1 MEIFFLK
8 SAACLS
14 IFYTFY
20 KILLENASMHTFKR
34 IYLLCA
40 LVLSGVIPFITFYEY
55 VQVEQAAGLVE
66 NSSAIITNFTT
77 SSVESFNWSQLLW
90 GVYFLG
96 VVFFGIKFIKNLI
109 SINFRILRNPKV
121 KANGLINVLLKFN
134 IEPHTFFSYIFLN
147 KRRFE
152 NNDIPNEVLLHEKA
166 HSEQYHSLDI
176 LFIEFLQVL
185 VWFNPIIYLIKHAI
199 KLNHEFLADRA
210 VIQQGIARSN
220 YQKILLAFSSPEHFS
235 EPTGYQLASAINY
248 SSIKKRFTVMKTQT
262 SKRSML
268 LKSLLL
274 LPLLAL
280 MLFSFTTKKVVS
292 IDTVVNSDQVNQD
305 PQNYILEQEKATAK
319 MVKEYNKL
327 AKKYNAL
334 AKEERTISRDE
345 LKRMV
350 YIFDRMTKEQ
360 RAQSEKFPE
369 IIVPKNAPAPPRPT
383 QGDDLQN
390 IVPPPPPPAPP
401 HPERVSLDKQR
412 EMEREV
418 RIEERK
424 MRSAE
429 DEIRTEE
436 RTMRATEREMER
448 QEREMERHERELE
461 RANKDEERMQQEMQR
476 HELEM
481 KRAEREMKRMEM
493 EMQKEGTPLP
503 PPPPPEPTVHFKQL
517 AKEGGVFY
525 FEGKKIALDEAIKLV
540 KSGGNINIDVSQQG
554 TEPPIIKIK
563 KY

>member
-1 MEIFFLK
+1 M
-8 SAACLS
+8 
-14 IFYTFY
+14 FY

-40 LVLSGVIPFITFYEY
+40 LVLSAVIPLITFYEY
-55 VQVEQAAGLVE
+55 VKVEQAAGLVE

-77 SSVESFNWSQLLW
+77 SSVESFNWTQLLW

-134 IEPHTFFSYIFLN
+134 VEPHTFFSYIFLN

-152 NNDIPNEVLLHEKA
+152 NNDIPNEVLVHEKA

-185 VWFNPIIYLIKHAI
+185 VWFNPIIYFIKHAI

-210 VIQQGIARSN
+210 VIQQGVARSN

-262 SKRSML
+262 SRKSIL

-280 MLFSFTTKKVVS
+280 MLFSFTTKKVVP

-305 PQNYILEQEKATAK
+305 PENYILQQEKATPK

-334 AKEERTISRDE
+334 AREERTISRDE

-401 HPERVSLDKQR
+401 HPERASLDKQR

-436 RTMRATEREMER
+436 RTMRAAEREMER

>member
-1 MEIFFLK
+1 V
-8 SAACLS
+8 
-14 IFYTFY
+14 FY
-20 KILLENASMHTFKR
+20 KIFLENASMHTFKR

-40 LVLSGVIPFITFYEY
+40 LVLSAVIPLITFYEY

-77 SSVESFNWSQLLW
+77 STVESFNWSQLLW
-90 GVYFLG
+90 IIYIVGVT
-96 VVFFGIKFIKNLI
+96 FFGIKFIKNLI
-109 SINFRILRNPKV
+109 CINFRILRNPKV

-134 IEPHTFFSYIFLN
+134 VEPHTFFSYIFLN

-176 LFIEFLQVL
+176 LFIELLQVL

-210 VIQQGIARSN
+210 VIQQGIACSN

-248 SSIKKRFTVMKTQT
+248 SSIKKRFTVMKTHT

-280 MLFSFTTKKVVS
+280 MLFSFTTKKVVP
-292 IDTVVNSDQVNQD
+292 IDTVMNSDRVNQG
-305 PQNYILEQEKATAK
+305 PQDYILEQEKANAK
-319 MVKEYNKL
+319 MVREYNKL

-350 YIFDRMTKEQ
+350 YIFDRMTKDQ

-383 QGDDLQN
+383 QEDDLQN

-401 HPERVSLDKQR
+401 HPEMASLDKQR
-412 EMEREV
+412 EMERE
-418 RIEERK
+418 
-424 MRSAE
+424 
-429 DEIRTEE
+429 
-436 RTMRATEREMER
+436 
-448 QEREMERHERELE
+448 EREMERHERELE

-476 HELEM
+476 HVVEM

-493 EMQKEGTPLP
+493 EMQKEDTPLP

-525 FEGKKIALDEAIKLV
+525 FDGKKIALDEAIKMV
-540 KSGGNINIDVSQQG
+540 KSGGNINIDVSKQG

>member
-14 IFYTFY
+14 IFYVFY
-20 KILLENASMHTFKR
+20 KVLLENASMHTFKR

-40 LVLSGVIPFITFYEY
+40 LVLSAVIPFITFYEY

-66 NSSAIITNFTT
+66 NSTAIITTFTT
-77 SSVESFNWSQLLW
+77 SSVESFNWTQLLW

-96 VVFFGIKFIKNLI
+96 VAFFGIKFIKNLI

-121 KANGLINVLLKFN
+121 KANGLINVLLKFSV
-134 IEPHTFFSYIFLN
+134 EPHTFFSYIFLN

-235 EPTGYQLASAINY
+235 EPKGYQLASAINY
-248 SSIKKRFTVMKTQT
+248 SSIKKRFTVMKTHT

-292 IDTVVNSDQVNQD
+292 IDTVVNSDRVNQD

-334 AKEERTISRDE
+334 AKEERTISRDG

-383 QGDDLQN
+383 QGDNLQN

-476 HELEM
+476 HEVEM

>member
-1 MEIFFLK
+1 
-8 SAACLS
+8 
-14 IFYTFY
+14 
-20 KILLENASMHTFKR
+20 
-34 IYLLCA
+34 
-40 LVLSGVIPFITFYEY
+40 
-55 VQVEQAAGLVE
+55 
-66 NSSAIITNFTT
+66 
-77 SSVESFNWSQLLW
+77 
-90 GVYFLG
+90 
-96 VVFFGIKFIKNLI
+96 
-109 SINFRILRNPKV
+109 
-121 KANGLINVLLKFN
+121 
-134 IEPHTFFSYIFLN
+134 
-147 KRRFE
+147 
-152 NNDIPNEVLLHEKA
+152 
-166 HSEQYHSLDI
+166 
-176 LFIEFLQVL
+176 
-185 VWFNPIIYLIKHAI
+185 
-199 KLNHEFLADRA
+199 
-210 VIQQGIARSN
+210 
-220 YQKILLAFSSPEHFS
+220 
-235 EPTGYQLASAINY
+235 
-248 SSIKKRFTVMKTQT
+248 MKTHT

-292 IDTVVNSDQVNQD
+292 IDTVVNSDRVNQD

-334 AKEERTISRDE
+334 AKEERTISRDG

-360 RAQSEKFPE
+360 RAQSEEFPE
-369 IIVPKNAPAPPRPT
+369 IVIPKNSPAPPRPT
-383 QGDDLQN
+383 QGDNLQN

-525 FEGKKIALDEAIKLV
+525 FEGKKITLDEAIKLV

>member
-1 MEIFFLK
+1 
-8 SAACLS
+8 
-14 IFYTFY
+14 
-20 KILLENASMHTFKR
+20 
-34 IYLLCA
+34 
-40 LVLSGVIPFITFYEY
+40 
-55 VQVEQAAGLVE
+55 
-66 NSSAIITNFTT
+66 
-77 SSVESFNWSQLLW
+77 
-90 GVYFLG
+90 
-96 VVFFGIKFIKNLI
+96 
-109 SINFRILRNPKV
+109 
-121 KANGLINVLLKFN
+121 
-134 IEPHTFFSYIFLN
+134 
-147 KRRFE
+147 
-152 NNDIPNEVLLHEKA
+152 
-166 HSEQYHSLDI
+166 
-176 LFIEFLQVL
+176 
-185 VWFNPIIYLIKHAI
+185 
-199 KLNHEFLADRA
+199 
-210 VIQQGIARSN
+210 
-220 YQKILLAFSSPEHFS
+220 
-235 EPTGYQLASAINY
+235 
-248 SSIKKRFTVMKTQT
+248 MKTHT

-280 MLFSFTTKKVVS
+280 MLFSFTTKKVVP
-292 IDTVVNSDQVNQD
+292 IDTVMNSEQVNQG
-305 PQNYILEQEKATAK
+305 PQDYILEQEKATAK
-319 MVKEYNKL
+319 MVREYNKL

-334 AKEERTISRDE
+334 AKEERTISRVE

-401 HPERVSLDKQR
+401 HPEMATLDKQR
-412 EMEREV
+412 EMEREI

-436 RTMRATEREMER
+436 RTMRAAEREMER

-476 HELEM
+476 HEVEM

-554 TEPPIIKIK
+554 TKPPIIKIK